1 MHIALKRSG
10 ARTVLRSG
18 GARQTLAEAA
28 VSWVPAVWA
37 AAALSLLAG
46 WAHMAYLGTH
56 FHQWWAYGVFFAA
69 AGTGQA
75 AFAAVILRWPR
86 TSVALIAIVGNLA
99 IIGMYIISR
108 TVGVPL
114 GPNAHQVEYGTAPDL
129 LTTAA
134 EVVLICVLLALVET
148 STRRLVMA
156 LLVVATLALAVMRL
170 TGHLA

>member
-10 ARTVLRSG
+10 SRTVLRSG
-18 GARQTLAEAA
+18 GGRQTLADAS

-46 WAHMAYLGTH
+46 WSHMAYLGTH

-69 AGTGQA
+69 AGAGQA
-75 AFAAVILRWPR
+75 AFAAVLLRWPR
-86 TSVALIAIVGNLA
+86 ASVALIAIVGNLA
-99 IIGMYIISR
+99 IIMMYVISR

-114 GPNAHQVEYGTAPDL
+114 GPDAHVVEYGSAPDL

-134 EVVLICVLLALVET
+134 EVVLVCVLLALVEAR
-148 STRRLVMA
+148 TRRLVMGM
-156 LLVVATLALAVMRL
+156 LVVATLALAAMRL